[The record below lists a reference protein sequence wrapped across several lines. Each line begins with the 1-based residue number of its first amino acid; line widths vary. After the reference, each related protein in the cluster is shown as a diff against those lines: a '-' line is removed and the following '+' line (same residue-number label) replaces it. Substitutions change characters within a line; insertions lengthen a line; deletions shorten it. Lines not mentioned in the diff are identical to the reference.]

1 MAHTRTGARAK
12 PHVARPTSAGMG
24 LLTERERE
32 IVRLVARGLTNH
44 DIAKLLFISPLT
56 AKTHV
61 NRAMVKLGAKNRAQL
76 VVAVLD
82 GETPAR

>member
-1 MAHTRTGARAK
+1 MAHTRTGAQAK

-61 NRAMVKLGAKNRAQL
+61 NRAMVKLEAKNRAQL